1 MTKLQGKPFALIG
14 VNGNR
19 YDPPKLKQA
28 TEKNNLNWRS
38 FADDAERITAAW
50 NNPGTPGYYVID
62 HKGIIRHKFIGFPGP
77 EKFDGAIE
85 ALLKEAGGD
94 LARAGPSS
102 GTP

>member
-1 MTKLQGKPFALIG
+1 VTKLQGKPFALIG

-62 HKGIIRHKFIGFPGP
+62 HKGIIRHKWMGGTPGP
-77 EKFDGAIE
+77 KELEANIEKWIAE
-85 ALLKEAGGD
+85 AERPTKI
-94 LARAGPSS
+94 RS
-102 GTP
+102 GN